1 MRKSAGMLGIGLPG
15 AGGDGPKPRPCHR
28 RERLPHICRQPQP
41 PTRLSKPSPPE
52 GLLTSSSSSRPVPS
66 STRQSPIYP
75 ASWISATS
83 SPTAATGGT
92 STISALL
99 TRPSP
104 IPGNLFTAKREEK
117 RYNLSYFFLFLFCL
131 KRMMMF
137 SSPGDFF
144 PFSIFPF

>member
-1 MRKSAGMLGIGLPG
+1 METTVRKSAGMLRIGLPG

-28 RERLPHICRQPQP
+28 RERLPHICLQPQP

-52 GLLTSSSSSRPVPS
+52 GLLTSLSSSRPVPS

-92 STISALL
+92 STTSALL

-117 RYNLSYFFLFLFCL
+117 RMRQL
-131 KRMMMF
+131 KQEKSCWAGGTYQKIGRWA
-137 SSPGDFF
+137 G
-144 PFSIFPF
+144 